1 MHYDW
6 LRLVMVLVPLE
17 VGFSANSP
25 KKQCGKSLDR
35 LGNLVPDCLTSP
47 GAVSNSYSTGA
58 CRDCSFVGG
67 LHQQFR

>member
-1 MHYDW
+1 MRYDW

-35 LGNLVPDCLTSP
+35 LGNLVPDCLVSSGWSAMG
-47 GAVSNSYSTGA
+47 GAASIDIAINY
-58 CRDCSFVGG
+58 
-67 LHQQFR
+67 LIQ